1 MTQYT
6 QIVKTS
12 SLRFRRS
19 STAFSPCKLD
29 HKDEKRPHNHKD
41 GHSRCAWSER
51 GDKVPAWMSEQWIRT
66 LPLWDLLCGG
76 ACSKRTTIRSDTS
89 PAEEEEL
96 NMRRWITRGNDT
108 QRCHL
113 LPADRFIFNYLRQ
126 MFPGLPFLRKVAVTK
141 LIHIIIERG
150 FNEGE
155 MFLTFECHS
164 LPPPAV
170 LWLLTENGY
179 AVTAVSGNFHQ
190 NASRQQ
196 QLQIISLSL

>member
-1 MTQYT
+1 MLYDIIYT
-6 QIVKTS
+6 NSEDHWDSEDQASHCHPANMITKTRKCLIIVKMNT
-12 SLRFRRS
+12 LTVLGQRS
-19 STAFSPCKLD
+19 
-29 HKDEKRPHNHKD
+29 
-41 GHSRCAWSER
+41 
-51 GDKVPAWMSEQWIRT
+51 DKVMAWMSEQWIRT
-66 LPLWDLLCGG
+66 LPLWGLLCGG
-76 ACSKRTTIRSDTS
+76 GRSKRPTICSDTS

-108 QRCHL
+108 QRCPL
-113 LPADRFIFNYLRQ
+113 LPEDRFIFNYLRQ

-170 LWLLTENGY
+170 LWLLIENGY
-179 AVTAVSGNFHQ
+179 GVTAISGSFHQ
-190 NASRQQ
+190 NASEQRQ
-196 QLQIISLSL
+196 L

>member
-1 MTQYT
+1 MFYDIIYT
-6 QIVKTS
+6 NSEDHWDSGDQAPHCHPANVITKTRKC
-12 SLRFRRS
+12 LIIIKMNTLTVPDQRS
-19 STAFSPCKLD
+19 
-29 HKDEKRPHNHKD
+29 
-41 GHSRCAWSER
+41 
-51 GDKVPAWMSEQWIRT
+51 DKVTAWMSEQWIRT

-76 ACSKRTTIRSDTS
+76 ACSKRTTICSDAS
-89 PAEEEEL
+89 PAEEAEL

-108 QRCHL
+108 QRCPL
-113 LPADRFIFNYLRQ
+113 LPADGFIFNYLRQ

-170 LWLLTENGY
+170 LRLLGENGY
-179 AVTAVSGNFHQ
+179 AVTAICGSFHQ
-190 NASRQQ
+190 NASQQ
-196 QLQIISLSL
+196 QRL